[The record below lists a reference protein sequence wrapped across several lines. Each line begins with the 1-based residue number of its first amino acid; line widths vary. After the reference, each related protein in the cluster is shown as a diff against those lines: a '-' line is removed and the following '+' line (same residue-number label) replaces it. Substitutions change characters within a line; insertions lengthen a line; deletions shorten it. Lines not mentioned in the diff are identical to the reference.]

1 MQQTTLGGPDN
12 HAHNQRWNSLEVTR
26 GSFGPEDFTPD
37 IVEVKFDRPV
47 PIKVGCLRDDSNVVT
62 EKLIYRKMSNTPFV
76 LEITEEEQIMVT
88 VV

>member
-47 PIKVGCLRDDSNVVT
+47 PVKVNSLRNNKNGLK
-62 EKLIYRKMSNTPFV
+62 EKFICRKT
-76 LEITEEEQIMVT
+76 
-88 VV
+88 